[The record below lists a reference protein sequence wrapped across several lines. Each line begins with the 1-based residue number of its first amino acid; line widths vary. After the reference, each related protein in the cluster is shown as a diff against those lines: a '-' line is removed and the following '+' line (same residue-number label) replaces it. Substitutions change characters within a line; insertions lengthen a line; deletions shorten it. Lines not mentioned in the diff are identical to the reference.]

1 MRKSVW
7 AHMCCAPEGRAGAP
21 QLRERPAALWRRL
34 RKRAS
39 LHGARRLTSA
49 SRLAAPDPDSPPA
62 ERYLPKQGSHVL
74 RRDPRIN
81 SIHPDAHVKSTPIL
95 GPLSLPAHIIAPPP
109 SPFEFSGIKSR
120 LPPRD
125 LSMSTILLTT
135 TILSKSKR
143 SLLFWKIIRMV
154 LVFSYCFQHDISCCR
169 KTKKQKKPIL
179 FIYLVTVPWASN
191 IQYLPTNLPGART
204 ELWGKCKLLPSLTME
219 ANIWLLMNI
228 CSVRAN

>member
-1 MRKSVW
+1 MTLVKATVTALALQLATGHSHSPSLTTCHWPEKLQSKKWKRRWGK
-7 AHMCCAPEGRAGAP
+7 AREPTCAVLPRGEQEHLSSGSGWLPYEGGCGKEPRSMAPAGWPRQAGWLP
-21 QLRERPAALWRRL
+21 PN
-34 RKRAS
+34 
-39 LHGARRLTSA
+39 
-49 SRLAAPDPDSPPA
+49 PDSPPA
-62 ERYLPKQGSHVL
+62 ERYLPEQGSHVL

-125 LSMSTILLTT
+125 LSISTILLTT

-143 SLLFWKIIRMV
+143 SLLFWKIIRVV

-169 KTKKQKKPIL
+169 KTKKQKKL
-179 FIYLVTVPWASN
+179 FFSFT
-191 IQYLPTNLPGART
+191 
-204 ELWGKCKLLPSLTME
+204 
-219 ANIWLLMNI
+219 
-228 CSVRAN
+228 